1 MENDKKIQNDQKN
14 IKQLLFVFSIKISYC
29 WFNREKNIEK
39 MQETNIIT
47 KEVKK
52 VAKYYKDNIELLRE
66 NARNNYRNL

>member
-1 MENDKKIQNDQKN
+1 
-14 IKQLLFVFSIKISYC
+14 
-29 WFNREKNIEK
+29 

>member
-1 MENDKKIQNDQKN
+1 MENDKKIQNDKKN
-14 IKQLLFVFSIKISYC
+14 IKQLLFVFSIKISDC